1 MFKKSV
7 LVCFY
12 ICFGMCFLSQAK
24 GWLSSVG
31 SALKSVGSTTVNSVT
46 GVVKGVANTVDTAL
60 TANVSLEAAA
70 QLDYCRNIA
79 AIPGGVSTLE
89 YQRNCG
95 NMTFV
100 CQQVRLSDPKAA
112 MDPYCATVSGM
123 GQMIGPWGGTTSAFI
138 PTVNTN
144 ATPANTD
151 PNKVGWSI
159 PPPPPYGLA
168 MGAGTGGYGITPVGS
183 AHFNS
188 VLSSRIVSNF
198 FGGNGQG
205 YGRGRRYSANSLE
218 DDDY

>member
-1 MFKKSV
+1 M
-7 LVCFY
+7 
-12 ICFGMCFLSQAK
+12 
-24 GWLSSVG
+24 G
-31 SALKSVGSTTVNSVT
+31 SALKSVGSTAVNTVT
-46 GVVKGVANTVDTAL
+46 GVVQE
-60 TANVSLEAAA
+60 TANVVNTSLSSGTSLEASA

-79 AIPGGVSTLE
+79 AIPGGVSTYE

-100 CQQVRLSDPKAA
+100 CQQVALSNPQAS

-123 GQMIGPWGGTTSAFI
+123 GQMTGPWGGTTSAFI

-151 PNKVGWSI
+151 PNKVGWSV

-168 MGAGTGGYGITPVGS
+168 MAMGTGGYGVTPTGS
-183 AHFNS
+183 ANFS
-188 VLSSRIVSNF
+188 SMLSSRIVSNF

-205 YGRGRRYSANSLE
+205 YGRGRRYSASSFDN
-218 DDDY
+218 DDY